1 MFSPDIEGVEFLG
14 DVHLGRRFIEGVPL
28 DRRGEREEMVWAQF
42 EHDLSCHNGDYH
54 IQVGDLFDTFDVDN
68 AVVQRAAAIYK
79 RVAKNLRACKFLI
92 LRGNHDASRSDT
104 RVSSFDLFKEMIEVA
119 DNIEVIDTPR
129 ILPLYGDQTFG
140 MMPWDPFK
148 SAKEQAEE
156 LIEGANRQNV
166 FLATMQE
173 MGSLGR
179 PSKGFEFVVCHC
191 DIKGFGNDFNI
202 IPTETLKRITDII
215 VTGHDHHKRDLKMH
229 GVTVHVTGSMQ
240 PYSFGE
246 DPEGTMYLT
255 VTPTELAA
263 LGDVSQKYIR
273 VVLQPGET
281 PPEIPNC
288 LGYKTASAKA
298 SMDDEEMDVGFEDF
312 VDTLSLFKEILL
324 ELGVSTYKTAAVLD
338 KFTESF
344 NDQNT

>member
-1 MFSPDIEGVEFLG
+1 MFYPEIKGVEFMG

-79 RVAKNLRACKFLI
+79 RVAKNLRGCKFLI

-129 ILPLYGDQTFG
+129 VIPLYGDRAFG

-148 SAKEQAEE
+148 SAKEQAQE
-156 LIEGANRQNV
+156 LIDGGD
-166 FLATMQE
+166 LM
-173 MGSLGR
+173 L
-179 PSKGFEFVVCHC
+179 FVVCHC

-202 IPTETLKRITDII
+202 IPTETLKRITDIV

-255 VTPTELAA
+255 VTPAELAA
-263 LGDVSQKYIR
+263 LGDVSNKYVR

-281 PPEIPNC
+281 PPEVPNC
-288 LGYKTASAKA
+288 LGYKTVSAKA

-324 ELGVSTYKTAAVLD
+324 ELEVSASKTAAVLD

-344 NDQNT
+344 NDQNS

>member
-1 MFSPDIEGVEFLG
+1 MTYDDILGVAWMG

-42 EHDLSCHNGDYH
+42 ERDLHTHNGDYH

-68 AVVQRAAAIYK
+68 ATVKRAAAIYK
-79 RVAKNLRACKFLI
+79 KAAKNLRTCKFLV

-104 RVSSFDLFKEMIEVA
+104 RVSSFDLFKEMVEVA
-119 DNIEVIDTPR
+119 ENIEVIDTPR
-129 ILPLYGDQTFG
+129 VIPLYGDRAFG

-156 LIEGANRQNV
+156 LIRMNGKR
-166 FLATMQE
+166 L
-173 MGSLGR
+173 
-179 PSKGFEFVVCHC
+179 EFVVCHC

-215 VTGHDHHKRDLKMH
+215 VTGHDHHKRDLKIE

-255 VTPTELAA
+255 VTPAELAA
-263 LGDVSQKYIR
+263 RGDVSNKYVR
-273 VVLQPGET
+273 VVLQPGEV
-281 PPEIPNC
+281 PPEVPNC
-288 LGYKTASAKA
+288 LGYKTISAKA
-298 SMDDEEMDVGFEDF
+298 SDDEEMDVGFEDF
-312 VDTLSLFKEILL
+312 VDTLSLFKEILT
-324 ELGVSTYKTAAVLD
+324 ELGVSAPRTTAVLD

-344 NDQNT
+344 NDQNS